1 MPIFI
6 PFLIGGAAIVLAGA
20 GAKKGVKGVADLRH
34 ANELVEGAKERH
46 ALATRNLEAT
56 RDETNASAEAYAE
69 FQAMVVSTTLK
80 RWVELIE
87 RMRRR
92 GKLRDVET
100 LAGIDISP
108 QRIASQQTSVLQAE
122 SFLKGGAS
130 AVMAGAAAGK
140 GAAALVGIFGAAGT
154 GTAISGLTG
163 VAAQNAMLAWLGG
176 GSLASGGFG
185 IAGGT
190 LVLGGVVVAPA
201 IAIMGFTLATQGEK
215 ALTAA
220 EHFSAEVDKKL
231 EEIDTAR
238 GFLGA
243 VRTRISELRSVL
255 GSLHVRADAALSR
268 LNPERFDIESDEDV
282 RVFQA
287 AGQLVAAVSEVVRTP
302 ILTPDNKLTAE
313 SAEMNLRFR
322 HIMGDA

>member
-1 MPIFI
+1 MPLFI
-6 PFLIGGAAIVLAGA
+6 PFVIGGVALALAGT
-20 GAKKGVKGVADLRH
+20 GLKKGAGGVADMRR
-34 ANELVEGAKERH
+34 AKDIVEGAKERH
-46 ALATRNLEAT
+46 SQATRKLEKA

-69 FQAMVVSTTLK
+69 FQALVVSTTLK

-92 GKLRDVET
+92 GKLRGVET

-122 SFLKGGAS
+122 SFLKGGVS
-130 AVMAGAAAGK
+130 AAMAGVAAGK
-140 GAAALVGIFGAAGT
+140 GAAALVGLFGAAST

-163 VAAQNAMLAWLGG
+163 IAAQNAMLAWLGG

-190 LVLGGVVVAPA
+190 LVLGGVVMGPA
-201 IAIMGFTLATQGEK
+201 IAIMGFTLASQGEK
-215 ALTAA
+215 ALTEA
-220 EHFSAEVDKKL
+220 EGIRAEADKKI
-231 EEIDTAR
+231 EEMKTACA
-238 GFLGA
+238 FLDS
-243 VRTRISELRSVL
+243 VRTRIGELHSVL
-255 GSLHVRADAALSR
+255 DALRVRAEGALSR
-268 LNPERFDIESDEDV
+268 LDPETFDIESDEDV
-282 RVFQA
+282 RAFQA

-302 ILTPDNKLTAE
+302 ILTPDNKLTSE